1 MVSIGREQ
9 ILSALVV
16 DLKALSD
23 LPFKNAEDVAIWDAA
38 AENFRSKLCSVYD
51 ELSRELPHELEH
63 YLTDSDIRFN
73 DAGYRDRQEKFI
85 RYLISSLESK
95 SKN

>member
-1 MVSIGREQ
+1 MNSPCRAQ

-23 LPFKNAEDVAIWDAA
+23 LPLKSAEDVVIWDDA
-38 AENFRSKLCSVYD
+38 AEIFRNKLCSVYD
-51 ELSRELPHELEH
+51 ELSGELPHELEH
-63 YLTDSDIRFN
+63 YLTDSDIRLK

-85 RYLISSLESK
+85 RSLILTLNAK
-95 SKN
+95 SEQ